1 MHETKVLILTA
12 SFGNGHMQ
20 VAKTIEQEC
29 MRQGIEHVVVSNLF
43 AESYPRMNHMTEYMY
58 LKSYSIGKPI
68 YRLFY
73 YGIEKIYDK
82 KFMNWFYYMGKER
95 LMALLTSEKPN
106 IIVYTFPMI
115 GVSQFLFQHGFVI
128 PTFSVLTDYCLHK
141 IWIHPYIDQYYV
153 ATNDL
158 KRQMVCAGVPQSNV
172 CVTGIPIRS
181 TFEQV
186 MSPSAIYK
194 KYNISPEKPVILMI
208 AGAHG
213 VLKDIKTMCK
223 TLIHEH
229 VQLVVVCGN
238 NEMLRMKMQALAAQ
252 FPERLRVFGY
262 VERIDELLRI
272 ATIAITKPGG
282 ITLTEAT
289 ALGVPLILYK
299 PTPGQEKENALYF
312 SKKGGA
318 ILAEH
323 IDEWHMH
330 VHRLLQSKEA
340 LLDMKYAM
348 RSLYHPH
355 AASNVVRH
363 MLQVAREKQLQTL
376 PS

>member
-1 MHETKVLILTA
+1 MHRKKVLILTA

-29 MRQGIEHVVVSNLF
+29 MHQGIEHVVISNLF

-58 LKSYSIGKPI
+58 LKSYSIGRPI

-82 KFMNWFYYMGKER
+82 KFINWSYYMGKKR
-95 LMALLTSEKPN
+95 LMALLTSEKPD
-106 IIVYTFPMI
+106 IIVHTFPMI
-115 GVSQFLFQHGFVI
+115 GVSQFLFRKGFVI

-141 IWIHPYIDQYYV
+141 IWIQPYVDQYYV

-158 KRQMVCAGVPQSNV
+158 KQQMVCAGVSESNV

-181 TFEQV
+181 AFEQAIP
-186 MSPSAIYK
+186 PSAIYK
-194 KYNISPEKPVILMI
+194 KYNISSEKPVVLMI

-213 VLKDIKTMCK
+213 VLKDIETMCK

-229 VQLVVVCGN
+229 VQLLVVCGN
-238 NEMLRMKMQALAAQ
+238 NETLRIKLQALATQ

-262 VERIDELLRI
+262 IERIDELFRI

-299 PTPGQEKENALYF
+299 PTPGQERENALYF
-312 SKKGGA
+312 SKRGGA
-318 ILAEH
+318 IIAEH

-330 VHRLLQSKEA
+330 VRRLLRNNEV

-355 AASNVVRH
+355 AATNVVRH
-363 MLQVAREKQLQTL
+363 MLQVTREKLQTF